1 MEDKILQQL
10 KLEIESLQAK
20 LKAKQQEDL
29 YNEPA
34 RQLAAMKKAFIDN
47 GFTEEQAYELILT
60 VLKNQGN
67 VNIGLSSYTRGGL
80 IK

>member
-1 MEDKILQQL
+1 MEDKSLQQL

-20 LKAKQQEDL
+20 LKEKQQEDL

-34 RQLAAMKKAFIDN
+34 RQLAASKKAFIDN

-60 VLKNQGN
+60 ILKN
-67 VNIGLSSYTRGGL
+67 
-80 IK
+80 